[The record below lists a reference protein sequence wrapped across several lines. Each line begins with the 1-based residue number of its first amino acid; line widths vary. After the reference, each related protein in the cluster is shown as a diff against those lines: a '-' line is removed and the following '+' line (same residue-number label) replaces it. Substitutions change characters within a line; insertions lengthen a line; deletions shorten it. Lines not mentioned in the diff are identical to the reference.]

1 MADIKVVYFDE
12 FRGRGEFLRMLL
24 VAAGQKFED
33 VRIKFENWGP
43 EAKKET
49 PYGQIPYVVYKGKK
63 HGQSV
68 AIATYLAKKFGFY
81 GKTDEDALKQEE
93 VMHLVEDLRVPHV
106 RDWFFAK
113 EPAKKDELSKKLVE
127 ELFPR
132 YLGYFEALLA
142 ENGDKGLFVGSSVTM
157 ADMYLYD
164 FVETMLGISGEALK
178 SFPLLQKLVQ
188 NVKVFPAL
196 KDYLASRPKT
206 MI

>member
-1 MADIKVVYFDE
+1 MADIKLFYFNA
-12 FRGRGEFLRMLL
+12 RARGEIIRMVL

-33 VRIKFENWGP
+33 VRIQIDKWDA

-49 PYGQIPYVVYKGKK
+49 PYGQLPYVIYQGRK
-63 HGQSV
+63 HGQSK
-68 AIATYLAKKFGFY
+68 AIAAYFARKFGFY
-81 GKTDEDALKQEE
+81 GTTDEDALKIDE
-93 VMHLVEDLRVPHV
+93 VIHLGEDLRVPHCRNWV
-106 RDWFFAK
+106 LEKDADKK
-113 EPAKKDELSKKLVE
+113 EEFKQKWIDM
-127 ELFPR
+127 FPR

-164 FVETMLGISGEALK
+164 VLETMLSLSPEALK

-196 KDYLASRPKT
+196 KDYLASRPKSI
-206 MI
+206 M